1 MSSTLKEFGREFG
14 LGKRLMFAFLGLFA
28 PATMLVCVV
37 KAFLKLVEDLDDE
50 ELKKFVKELQDV

>member
-1 MSSTLKEFGREFG
+1 MLKEFGKQFG

-37 KAFLKLVEDLDDE
+37 KAFLQIVEDLSPEELQKLVEE
-50 ELKKFVKELQDV
+50 IKDV

>member
-1 MSSTLKEFGREFG
+1 MSATLKKLGNEIG

-37 KAFLKLVEDLDDE
+37 KAFLNLVEDLDNE
-50 ELKKFVKELQDV
+50 ELKKLVKEIQDV

>member
-1 MSSTLKEFGREFG
+1 MSSTLKEFGRQFG

-37 KAFLKLVEDLDDE
+37 KAFLKIVEDLSPE
-50 ELKKFVKELQDV
+50 ELQKLIEEIKDV